1 MRLITAAESR
11 PALGMREAIAAV
23 RAAFEQMGQ
32 GAGAVL
38 APGGVGTADSAH
50 SLSVAGALLPAQ
62 GVAGVSVAAGAS
74 GAPRHSV
81 LLTALPSGEPLALIE
96 AEVIARLAMAATV
109 AVAAK
114 RLARRDARVLAL
126 LGANEA
132 AHLHADALLL
142 AHPLQTVLVAAERG
156 APELAAR
163 LATEFGVNARAVDAA
178 AAVSQADI
186 VVSCA
191 PAREPLFDGSRLE
204 PGAFVAAVG
213 DAGPETRE
221 LDDAV
226 LARADLIAV
235 EWLPAAQARAG
246 EFARAARG
254 VLESTRIVELGRLL
268 IGAVPYVR
276 RAHDV
281 TVFRGLGVGLAEV
294 ALAHLVWQRVR

>member
-1 MRLITAAESR
+1 MRLITAAEAL

-38 APGGVGTADSAH
+38 APGGVSTEDGAH
-50 SLSVAGALLPAQ
+50 ALAVAGALLPAQ
-62 GVAGVSVAAGAS
+62 GVAGASVAAGSPA
-74 GAPRHSV
+74 AARHSV
-81 LLTALPSGEPLALIE
+81 LLSALPSGEPLALIE
-96 AEVIARLAMAATV
+96 AAAIARLSMPATV
-109 AVAAK
+109 AVAAR

-126 LGANEA
+126 LGAGESA
-132 AHLHADALLL
+132 RLHADALLL
-142 AHPLQTVLVAAERG
+142 AHPLQTVLVAAAQG

-163 LATEFGVNARAVDAA
+163 IATEFGVNARAVDAT

-191 PAREPLFDGSRLE
+191 PTREPLFDGSKLE

-213 DAGPETRE
+213 ADGPEARE

-226 LARADLIAV
+226 LTRADLIAV
-235 EWLPAAQARAG
+235 EWLPAAQGRTG

-281 TVFRGLGVGLAEV
+281 TVFKGLGVGLAEL
-294 ALAHLVWQRVR
+294 ALAHLVWQRLR

>member
-38 APGGVGTADSAH
+38 APGGVGTADSTH

-74 GAPRHSV
+74 GAPRYSV
-81 LLTALPSGEPLALIE
+81 LLSALPSGEPLALIE

-163 LATEFGVNARAVDAA
+163 IATEFGVNARAVDAA